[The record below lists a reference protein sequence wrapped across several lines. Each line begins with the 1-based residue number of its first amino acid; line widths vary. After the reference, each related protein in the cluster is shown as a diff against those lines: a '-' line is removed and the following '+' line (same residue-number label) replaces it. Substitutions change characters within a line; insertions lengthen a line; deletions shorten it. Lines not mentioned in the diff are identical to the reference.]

1 MSYHKTEDS
10 VMESNYFGFKLSSD
24 QISDLQLKRYVI
36 FEKLFNTSLKV
47 NFPICAMCIINTNIL
62 H

>member
-47 NFPICAMCIINTNIL
+47 NFPICPMCIINTNIL